1 LGFSAL
7 VYESEAAMN
16 RKPLY
21 LLLGIIFWL
30 GVIVA
35 AAKMMQAIGDQ

>member
-1 LGFSAL
+1 
-7 VYESEAAMN
+7 MK

-21 LLLGIIFWL
+21 LLLGIVFWL

-35 AAKMMQAIGDQ
+35 AAKMMQGIGNQ

>member
-1 LGFSAL
+1 
-7 VYESEAAMN
+7 MN

-21 LLLGIIFWL
+21 LLLGIAFWI

-35 AAKMMQAIGDQ
+35 ALKMMQGIGNQ